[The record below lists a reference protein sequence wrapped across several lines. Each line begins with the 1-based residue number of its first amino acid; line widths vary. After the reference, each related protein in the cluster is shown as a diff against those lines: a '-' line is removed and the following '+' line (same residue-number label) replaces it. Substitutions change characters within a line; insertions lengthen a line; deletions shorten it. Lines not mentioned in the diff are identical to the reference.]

1 MSGGN
6 PQKNG
11 KHPQT
16 DPRLGSLAGP
26 HSVVSIEQIMCDRI
40 SKGGKEDLWIWADLS
55 ATDEHRIS
63 FGFVIGFCLM
73 FYFLGFSSLPPSLSF
88 FLLLIVIVKW
98 SSASE
103 YSISFRV

>member
-11 KHPQT
+11 KHLQT

-26 HSVVSIEQIMCDRI
+26 TPVVSIEQIMCDRI
-40 SKGGKEDLWIWADLS
+40 SKGGKVDSWIWADLS

-63 FGFVIGFCLM
+63 FWFVIGFCLRL
-73 FYFLGFSSLPPSLSF
+73 YFLEFSSLPPSLSF
-88 FLLLIVIVKW
+88 LLLLIVIVKW